1 MTLFETLLLYF
12 SAATSAFL
20 LIAGGWVKIRDWFKA
35 HAEAKAQEA
44 AAAAKAEAERMK
56 QAGVHTRLTS
66 RDGPSFVRPYN
77 SRNRRACGTL
87 CRYETRP

>member
-1 MTLFETLLLYF
+1 MTFFESVLLYF

-44 AAAAKAEAERMK
+44 AAVAKAEADKVEALVQERLK
-56 QAGVHTRLTS
+56 KLTTETQAAPESTATS
-66 RDGPSFVRPYN
+66 ISGPIADN
-77 SRNRRACGTL
+77 SVAL
-87 CRYETRP
+87 